1 MAPEKKFLIILSSR
15 GLDIHVLVNRFA
27 SYKRWENR
35 HNSSLVKSY
44 TCIISISLIVLGWC
58 CSCYFTSDYS
68 RFGSSQSLYVWQL
81 QDPDVQPLEWV
92 SLAVAAG
99 YHFPFSVF
107 LSSCDMIVLYITPT
121 LFIFTPFLVTMGN
134 WLTVACFWC
143 GRGTNYTQRSC
154 FSCLHCFTFFDL
166 TGFSLDLNRLRRI
179 RFLMHGNPTPVT
191 EQIQPSS
198 LSFK

>member
-15 GLDIHVLVNRFA
+15 GLEIHVLVNRFA

-92 SLAVAAG
+92 SGSGSWLPLSLFCFSQQLWYDCAV
-99 YHFPFSVF
+99 YHTNVIHFHTISCNNGELTHCGMF
-107 LSSCDMIVLYITPT
+107 LMWERNKLYTEVLFLLPT
-121 LFIFTPFLVTMGN
+121 LLYLLWPDWI
-134 WLTVACFWC
+134 
-143 GRGTNYTQRSC
+143 
-154 FSCLHCFTFFDL
+154 
-166 TGFSLDLNRLRRI
+166 
-179 RFLMHGNPTPVT
+179 
-191 EQIQPSS
+191 
-198 LSFK
+198 